1 MSIPYNTSRAF
12 LEALQEAGVSYI
24 FANLGSDHPGI
35 IENLAIA
42 KKENRKLPEVITC
55 PHEMVALSMAHSYAQ
70 ITGEP
75 QAVLVHVEC
84 GTQNLGG
91 ALHNAYKG
99 RVPVLIFA
107 GASPYSQEGEFVG
120 SRNEFIHWIQDVHD
134 QRGIVRG
141 YTKYDNEIRSG
152 VNVKQLVHRAL
163 QIAKSKPQGPVYLM
177 APRETME
184 EETTPV
190 TIHPELWKPV
200 APKALP
206 EEEIEKVMHDVV
218 QATHP
223 VIITSYLG
231 KETRAVEQ
239 LVKFSDALSIPVI
252 ESVPNYMNFPS
263 DHEMHCGYQWNT
275 ANQNQLLAEADLV
288 LVFDSDVPWIP
299 SKNKPSDDCII
310 YYFDEDPLKESMPLW
325 YVPAKGTFEVDSFTA
340 LKQLNHYL
348 GSIDLDQARIKQR
361 RNKIIAYHKNLR
373 EEWKKKEAKKP
384 YITPE
389 YLTAC
394 VRAVMDDETL
404 IVNEGISNYETIYTH
419 LNCNQ
424 PGSIFG
430 SGGGSLGW
438 NGGAALGAKL
448 ASKDKK
454 VINLTGDGSYMFSVP
469 STVHW
474 LSRKYELPFL
484 TVIYNNRGWKSP
496 KLSTLGVYPEGTAFE
511 TDQFWVDFA
520 PHADLAAIAQSAGG
534 AFGKTVKNPEE
545 LKTALQEAMYAIQD
559 GRSSV
564 LDVYLPSVKTE
575 NSELKE
581 VEESEITK

>member
-1 MSIPYNTSRAF
+1 MSISYTTSYTTSTAF
-12 LEALQEAGVSYI
+12 LETLEEAGVSYI
-24 FANLGSDHPGI
+24 FSNFGSDHPGI

-75 QAVLVHVEC
+75 QAVMVHVEC

-107 GASPYSQEGEFVG
+107 GASPYTQEGELIG
-120 SRNEFIHWIQDVHD
+120 SRNEFIQWIQDVPD

-152 VNVKQLVHRAL
+152 SNVKQLVHRSL
-163 QIAKSKPQGPVYLM
+163 QIAKSSPQGPVYLM
-177 APRETME
+177 GAREAME

-190 TIHPELWKPV
+190 TVRPEMWQPV
-200 APKALP
+200 APMALP
-206 EEEIEKVMHDVV
+206 NQELEQVV
-218 QATHP
+218 ND
-223 VIITSYLG
+223 IISAKNPLIVTSYLG
-231 KETRAVEQ
+231 KDTQAVEE
-239 LVKFSDALSIPVI
+239 LIEFSETLSIPVI

-263 DHEMHCGYQWNT
+263 DSPMHCGYQWNT
-275 ANQNQLLAEADLV
+275 PGQNDLLEEADLV
-288 LVFDSDVPWIP
+288 LVFNSDVPWIP
-299 SKNKPSDDCII
+299 SKNKPSDDCTV
-310 YYFDEDPLKESMPLW
+310 YYFDEDPLKESIPLW
-325 YVPAKGTFEVDSFTA
+325 YIPSKQFFAVDSLTA
-340 LKQLNHYL
+340 LKQLNHSL
-348 GSIDLDQARIKQR
+348 SKSNVDRDTINQR
-361 RNKIIAYHKNLR
+361 REKITSYHSEQR
-373 EEWKKKEAKKP
+373 SEWKDKEIAQNNV
-384 YITPE
+384 ITPA

-394 VRAVMDDETL
+394 VSEVIDDDT
-404 IVNEGISNYETIYTH
+404 IIMNEGISNYETIYTH
-419 LNCNQ
+419 LHCNR

-474 LSRKYELPFL
+474 ISRRYELPFL
-484 TVIYNNRGWKSP
+484 TIIYNNGGWKSP
-496 KLSTLGVYPEGTAFE
+496 KLSTLGVYPEGTANE
-511 TDQFWVDFA
+511 TEQFWVDFS
-520 PHADLAAIAQSAGG
+520 PHSNLAGIAETAGG
-534 AFGKTVKNPEE
+534 AFAKTVKDPEE
-545 LKTALQEAMYAIQD
+545 LKEALKEAMKAMEE
-559 GRSSV
+559 GRSAV
-564 LDVYLPSVKTE
+564 LDVYLPSVNE
-575 NSELKE
+575 
-581 VEESEITK
+581 